1 MKQIRKISVG
11 DNLKDSIHYQVG
23 KPANSNSDIKDI
35 VKDKSYFNVY
45 IITDD
50 EVQLWKSFQSRVV
63 CHIEYILD

>member
-23 KPANSNSDIKDI
+23 KPASSNSDIKDI
-35 VKDKSYFNVY
+35 VKDESYFNVY
-45 IITDD
+45 IITND
-50 EVQLWKSFQSRVV
+50 EVQLWKSFQARVV